1 MKIAFRQMDDPFFQ
15 IRSGKSYKV
24 KKNGGIAVAFV
35 STLLGY
41 LGKLVFYVILA
52 VCGVFAGKK
61 LRDSKNAKTKE

>member
-1 MKIAFRQMDDPFFQ
+1 M
-15 IRSGKSYKV
+15 
-24 KKNGGIAVAFV
+24 AFV